1 MFDRL
6 RQPISFRRT
15 VPPTAASQTTA
26 PELSA
31 DTTAAEELT
40 TGVSDVAESA
50 APPLTLTVA
59 PAKHSR
65 KRRSSSRDTAL
76 VGLAIEPGLIVAA
89 KSRVN
94 GHLVV
99 ERAAFAPLGLD
110 VVRDGEAN
118 DVPALADALSDL
130 FKASKL
136 ERRVRIGIAN
146 QRIMMRRLE
155 LPPLTDAAEIH
166 QAVLFQAQ
174 DEIPMPLESVVL
186 DYHSLGISE
195 GPQGPR
201 LQVLVVAA
209 RKDMV
214 ERIIQAARIAGL
226 QPEGVDLA
234 AFGMIRA
241 LRPANTGDGE
251 QILYLEI
258 GGLTNLAISRGSI
271 CEFTRVITW
280 GVEQIAG
287 DVASRCGIPL
297 DEARRLLVTTALG
310 AADDAPPL
318 APVAD
323 LESAS
328 FTPAPDLESA
338 GLAPAPDLESV
349 SFAPAPDLESAS
361 SAPVPGLESAALAP
375 APDLES
381 TSIHAAP
388 LEPMLA
394 PLRSSDPNELMAP
407 PSPMAIDPEQV
418 ARTALHEGIRRIAS
432 EVRHSLDYYL
442 AAQPGEAVTRAIL
455 CGPALEI
462 PGFAETL
469 SRELGLPIAHG
480 EVELMSTESGS
491 VPASILAVAAGLSVA
506 EGPA

>member
-26 PELSA
+26 PELSS
-31 DTTAAEELT
+31 DTTASEEFT
-40 TGVSDVAESA
+40 TGASPVAESEQA
-50 APPLTLTVA
+50 VAPPLTLTVA

-65 KRRSSSRDTAL
+65 KRKSSSRDTAL

-155 LPPLTDAAEIH
+155 LPPLTDAAEIQ

-214 ERIIQAARIAGL
+214 ERIIQAARLAGL

-287 DVASRCGIPL
+287 DVASRCEIPL

-310 AADDAPPL
+310 AADDAPPPL

-323 LESAS
+323 LESA
-328 FTPAPDLESA
+328 A
-338 GLAPAPDLESV
+338 LAPAPDLESA
-349 SFAPAPDLESAS
+349 SSAPAPDLESAS
-361 SAPVPGLESAALAP
+361 SAPVPDLESARLLLRP
-375 APDLES
+375 
-381 TSIHAAP
+381 TSSRP
-388 LEPMLA
+388 RFTPR
-394 PLRSSDPNELMAP
+394 RSSRCWRRSGRLT
-407 PSPMAIDPEQV
+407 
-418 ARTALHEGIRRIAS
+418 RTS
-432 EVRHSLDYYL
+432 
-442 AAQPGEAVTRAIL
+442 
-455 CGPALEI
+455 
-462 PGFAETL
+462 
-469 SRELGLPIAHG
+469 
-480 EVELMSTESGS
+480 
-491 VPASILAVAAGLSVA
+491 
-506 EGPA
+506 